1 MQIKTS
7 ELLSRIKNPVLWI
20 ILLALIVRVIA
31 AVFLGNTVS
40 GFSGAYD
47 EISYSMLGHRL
58 AQGYGLTFPGNW
70 YPWIKADAPQSY
82 YSAAMSLYLGAIY
95 LVFGYVPIIAR
106 LITAVLST
114 WIVIVLY
121 LLARDVFTRNV
132 AIVTAFIAAIY
143 AYLIFYGVTLV
154 TETPFILAILTVL
167 YLTYE
172 IIDKPALW
180 KWIALGIGL
189 AICVL
194 FRMAVVFLVPFLLG
208 WIYFRHPQRKVFLLI
223 PITII
228 ILAVVPFTI
237 RNYNLWGQF
246 LLLESQLGHVFWNG
260 NHPESLGNFHPYR
273 VFDIP
278 AEVLASQND
287 AQITNQLLV
296 MGINNVLNDPI
307 LFLSLTITRLREF
320 FKFWPTSDSTSL
332 ANLLRVTSFGI
343 MWPFAVAGI
352 WLSRAH
358 WRKLLPL
365 YLFMVIHTSI
375 YAVSWTMIRYRLPL
389 DAILIIFAA
398 FTIVDILEKY
408 RPQVVERFPGLGR

>member
-1 MQIKTS
+1 MQIETNK
-7 ELLSRIKNPVLWI
+7 LLSRVKNPIRWI
-20 ILLALIVRVIA
+20 ILLALIVRVLA
-31 AVFLGNTVS
+31 AVYLGNTVS
-40 GFSGAYD
+40 GLSGAHD

-58 AQGYGLTFPGNW
+58 SQGYGLTFPSDW

-82 YSAAMSLYLGAIY
+82 YSAAMSIYLGAIY
-95 LVFGYVPIIAR
+95 LVFGYIPLIAR

-114 WIVIVLY
+114 LIVVVLY

-132 AIVTAFIAAIY
+132 AIVSAFIAAIY

-154 TETPFILAILTVL
+154 TETPFILAILFVL
-167 YLTYE
+167 YVSYE
-172 IIDKPALW
+172 IVDTPALW
-180 KWIALGIGL
+180 KWIVLGIGL
-189 AICVL
+189 AVCVL
-194 FRMAVVFLVPFLLG
+194 FRMAVVFFIPFLLG

-228 ILAVVPFTI
+228 LLSVVPFTI

-260 NHPESLGNFHPYR
+260 NHPESFGNFHPFK

-278 AEVLASQND
+278 VEVLASQND

-296 MGINNVLNDPI
+296 MGINNVLNDPL
-307 LFLSLTITRLREF
+307 LFISLTISRLREF
-320 FKFWPTSDSTSL
+320 FKFWPTSYSTIL
-332 ANLLRVTSFGI
+332 ANFLRVFSFGI
-343 MWPFAVAGI
+343 MWPFAAARI
-352 WLSRAH
+352 WLSKAH

-365 YLFMVIHTSI
+365 YLFMFIHTSV
-375 YAVSWTMIRYRLPL
+375 YAVSWTMIRYRIPL

-398 FTIVDILEKY
+398 FT
-408 RPQVVERFPGLGR
+408 VVYISNHLKSSRHE